1 MSLYD
6 DNPLLLARPRPF
18 WEEEEEPIVPPV
30 VVPPP
35 VAPPAA
41 PPPEVEGPGY
51 ASLEAIPVAKEAPA
65 PEVVGPGY
73 ASLKE
78 IPEEQPPPEVE
89 GPGYASLDEIPGAE
103 PEESFLGKAAKVGRA
118 AAIQLLPNLG
128 QAKAILEP
136 ETQKKAVEVAEGWK
150 KDLAEAPTELS
161 DYWKKMQTRYA
172 MGREQAVD
180 DQLAYKAATGEI
192 RWEDVKDRLEP
203 SSQAEKAKGEHW
215 YSEGLLQ
222 AVEMVPAML
231 DSLKEGAQQG
241 LQWGG
246 AAAGATAIAGQVGPQ
261 VALPEEFATVPLAA
275 GAGYAGGQ
283 AYGTYEYWRRQGTGS
298 LYNDLRKEGIGH
310 EIAKNV
316 SATFG
321 VPYAGIEF
329 LQLTKLVPGM
339 KQAASHAIGE
349 GIKKRLAALGKEKL
363 VEYGEQIGQETSQEV
378 MQATSEALAEWKD
391 GVTPPPEKKGIFERA
406 WNTIVQT
413 SAAMPFLM
421 GPKTVTDVTG
431 AVAGEKAIAAAA
443 APVPGEVVPPP
454 IPPTPPEAFAPPA
467 PGVTITPAPGEV
479 PVPADLAAP
488 AVPPP
493 GVPPVVPAGDERF
506 APPLVVPP
514 APEVPSPVEPGPRTP
529 EGDAVT
535 QQVGAENL
543 VVKGVADAQ
552 AQKLEASN
560 APETAKAIQQVA
572 ARSNAG
578 ATVSAA
584 EFLAQAKAQV
594 ADETVAAA
602 EAAAR
607 AAPAAEAAPGA
618 VQSGEFAQPG
628 YTAAAPAPAPEA
640 ATPIQPSAQAAPAAP
655 VTETAPP
662 AAVVVGGQVFT
673 GATHE
678 EAVRAAH
685 AAVGTDAMA
694 SASGG
699 WVDETGRF
707 VSHEIY
713 EAHRDLNT
721 AIEQAGGNM
730 KAPAVAEAQAQL
742 AEAQVRDEELNNQ
755 IVQPG
760 GEQVVNT
767 GIRGQEALVAVRPSQ
782 ELAVPL
788 AGVNVTVEGVTP
800 EGQRTQAERPAAQAL
815 NDARNDRTA
824 FQILLDCLT

>member
-73 ASLKE
+73 ASLEE
-78 IPEEQPPPEVE
+78 IPKEQPPPEVE
-89 GPGYASLDEIPGAE
+89 GPGFASLDEIPGAE
-103 PEESFLGKAAKVGRA
+103 PEESFLGKAAKFGQA
-118 AAIQLLPNLG
+118 TAKLMLPGLG
-128 QAKAILEP
+128 QAAAVLDP
-136 ETQKKAVEVAEGWK
+136 DTQKKAIQIADKTKNSLRSGWLSGDVAM
-150 KDLAEAPTELS
+150 ELQKPNPNL
-161 DYWKKMQTRYA
+161 DYVAQQQK
-172 MGREQAVD
+172 
-180 DQLAYKAATGEI
+180 LI
-192 RWEDVKDRLEP
+192 
-203 SSQAEKAKGEHW
+203 
-215 YSEGLLQ
+215 
-222 AVEMVPAML
+222 
-231 DSLKEGAQQG
+231 DSLKPDQDFQTAWDDKASAKDSWNAFAKDPLGNIGQLFGQSMGAMVRSAKDYAYKIPERTLQG
-241 LQWGG
+241 GILGTGVGAWFGG
-246 AAAGATAIAGQVGPQ
+246 AGALPGAALGMRGGLTQGMAEMNSMASYANEYAGSVISSLGEAGVDVKNAEQLKAAFSNPELMAGIKAKAVKKGVPVALFDGLSGAVNGNLFAAPGKTLGKKAWEWGAELLVDAAFGGTGEAAGQLASEGKITSPRSIAAEVLMEPVQAVPQ
-261 VALPEEFATVPLAA
+261 VAVNRAMAGLDILTQPLPATPQAVVPPGLA
-275 GAGYAGGQ
+275 
-283 AYGTYEYWRRQGTGS
+283 
-298 LYNDLRKEGIGH
+298 
-310 EIAKNV
+310 
-316 SATFG
+316 
-321 VPYAGIEF
+321 
-329 LQLTKLVPGM
+329 
-339 KQAASHAIGE
+339 
-349 GIKKRLAALGKEKL
+349 
-363 VEYGEQIGQETSQEV
+363 
-378 MQATSEALAEWKD
+378 
-391 GVTPPPEKKGIFERA
+391 
-406 WNTIVQT
+406 
-413 SAAMPFLM
+413 
-421 GPKTVTDVTG
+421 
-431 AVAGEKAIAAAA
+431 
-443 APVPGEVVPPP
+443 VPPP

-479 PVPADLAAP
+479 PVPADLAGAP

-493 GVPPVVPAGDERF
+493 GAPPVVPAGDERF
-506 APPLVVPP
+506 APPLAAPP

-572 ARSNAG
+572 ARSNTG

-584 EFLAQAKAQV
+584 EFLAQAKAQL
-594 ADETVAAA
+594 ADQAAAAA
-602 EAAAR
+602 EAAAK
-607 AAPAAEAAPGA
+607 AAPAAEAPAAALGA
-618 VQSGEFAQPG
+618 VQPGEFAQPG

-640 ATPIQPSAQAAPAAP
+640 STQAAQP
-655 VTETAPP
+655 TETAPP

-678 EAVRAAH
+678 EAARAAH

-707 VSHEIY
+707 ISHDIY
-713 EAHRDLNT
+713 EAHQDLNT
-721 AIEQAGGNM
+721 AIEQSGGNM
-730 KAPAVAEAQAQL
+730 EAPAVAEAQAQL
-742 AEAQVRDEELNNQ
+742 AEAVARDDELNAQ

-767 GIRGQEALVAVRPSQ
+767 GIKGQEALVAVRPSQ

-788 AGVNVTVEGVTP
+788 AGVNVSVKGVTP
-800 EGQRTQAERPAAQAL
+800 EGVETVAQRPAAQAL
-815 NDARNDRTA
+815 NDARNDKTA
-824 FQILLDCLT
+824 LTILLDCLT